1 MELYRVLV
9 CVCGVFVGDT
19 NVLFTDGMLAC
30 YKFDDWLSL
39 QSFTIHNL
47 SSTHYA
53 GKSSFVWV
61 KYFKTLV

>member
-30 YKFDDWLSL
+30 YKFDDWLRIASEYTTCSRL
-39 QSFTIHNL
+39 IMQENYRLFGSIVIL
-47 SSTHYA
+47 ELK
-53 GKSSFVWV
+53 G
-61 KYFKTLV
+61 